1 MYIDLLWGE
10 RSIVIDSRSQVT
22 DNQTIHFLKLIVNL
36 NDTSDC
42 SIAISTSIS
51 ILGSISILFPNV
63 QKVCLRQL
71 KHAEIMKNVYAFIHK
86 CVYCFNP
93 VEWSKNWLEGWWKVE
108 THFGQ
113 VPIFV
118 SFSPRNPWNM
128 LQLLII
134 NQIFSFL
141 NWMKNVG
148 RVMIWVFGR
157 RVDRGRWSLGG
168 GQEDWRR

>member
-1 MYIDLLWGE
+1 MTKAIVALQFQRPSQSWGQFQFCFLMC
-10 RSIVIDSRSQVT
+10 RKVVWDSR
-22 DNQTIHFLKLIVNL
+22 
-36 NDTSDC
+36 
-42 SIAISTSIS
+42 
-51 ILGSISILFPNV
+51 
-63 QKVCLRQL
+63 
-71 KHAEIMKNVYAFIHK
+71 HAEIMKNVYAFSYK

-118 SFSPRNPWNM
+118 SFSPRNLWNM
-128 LQLLII
+128 LQLLTI
-134 NQIFSFL
+134 NQLFSFL